1 MERRLSSKVSAFALT
16 RVDIIGL
23 KMTLATLQLEKHLP
37 ATLTAPGL
45 SEADFLALAEEFPDR
60 FLEYTAEGTVL
71 IMPPTDPETGARVM
85 RVAGRLANWAETQGR
100 GIVVGADTGFFLPDG
115 SRRSPDAAWF
125 DAARWRKSQK
135 KGTRFPTFAP
145 EFLIEVRSPEQR
157 ITRVQNQPLREKM
170 EEYIANG
177 VQLGWLIDPITRAV
191 EIYRPGSEPEIL
203 NNPATVSGEGPVQ
216 GFVLDLS
223 GIL

>member
-1 MERRLSSKVSAFALT
+1 MAN
-16 RVDIIGL
+16 I
-23 KMTLATLQLEKHLP
+23 QLEKYLP
-37 ATLTAPGL
+37 ATFTAPGL
-45 SEADFLALAEEFPDR
+45 SEAEFLAFVEDFPDC
-60 FLEYTAEGTVL
+60 FWEYTAEGTVL
-71 IMPPTDPETGARVM
+71 ILPPSDVETAIRVS
-85 RVAGRLANWAETQGR
+85 RVGYLLMEWEEPQGR
-100 GIVVGADTGFFLPDG
+100 GIVVGPDAGFFLPDG

-135 KGTRFPTFAP
+135 KGTRFPRFAP

-157 ITRVQNQPLREKM
+157 AKPLREKM

-177 VQLGWLIDPITRAV
+177 VQLGWLIDPIAHSV
-191 EIYRPGSEPEIL
+191 EIYRPGRGPEIL
-203 NNPATVSGEGPVQ
+203 NNPTAVSGEGPVE